1 MFFNRLNGKY
11 QMKRNIIMIFGVL
24 LSFSLSNAQDASKT
38 QFMNQPWKMHH
49 LDRQFW
55 NHNSLSPGDVNGDG
69 FDDYVVIHEPTGN
82 VTILFHPGVNNKQY
96 SLYHAWEKIL
106 ISKGGEV
113 EYGYFGDLDGDGNL
127 DVAYVKGEQSNV
139 HIIWGPDKSLVKDP
153 SKWVNAGPI
162 PSSINQGQYLY
173 IETYD
178 INQDGALDIVTGG
191 RRHSSGKL
199 NGLIWYEAPKNI
211 KERRDLNKWVMHS
224 IDPDLLSGHGF
235 VFEDLNKDGNAD
247 IVVAN
252 PDWDTPDNE
261 DKVLWYENP
270 GPHSEAIKDKWRKH
284 VVYKTPDLFPK
295 AQVGIGDLNQD
306 GKTDLVVQSDNYV
319 YYLEQQ
325 ENPDKWKVNKIRKPE
340 ITRWVTR
347 PLKVVD
353 LDGNGR
359 LEIVGMTIHNYGYT
373 PFGKASVFWMEYL
386 GEKPGINNWQTHV
399 IKWSDGIFSGSNGIG
414 EKWDHM
420 RFVDLDRDGDLD
432 IIANCEE
439 YYEIVERERK
449 TLLGV
454 VWFENPTISP

>member
-1 MFFNRLNGKY
+1 
-11 QMKRNIIMIFGVL
+11 
-24 LSFSLSNAQDASKT
+24 
-38 QFMNQPWKMHH
+38 
-49 LDRQFW
+49 
-55 NHNSLSPGDVNGDG
+55 
-69 FDDYVVIHEPTGN
+69 
-82 VTILFHPGVNNKQY
+82 
-96 SLYHAWEKIL
+96 
-106 ISKGGEV
+106 
-113 EYGYFGDLDGDGNL
+113 
-127 DVAYVKGEQSNV
+127 
-139 HIIWGPDKSLVKDP
+139 
-153 SKWVNAGPI
+153 
-162 PSSINQGQYLY
+162 
-173 IETYD
+173 
-178 INQDGALDIVTGG
+178 
-191 RRHSSGKL
+191 
-199 NGLIWYEAPKNI
+199 
-211 KERRDLNKWVMHS
+211 MHS
-224 IDPDLLSGHGF
+224 FLTISTNFGF